1 MTNYKYTP
9 NDITKILDIYSNTIK
24 LKDGYSKF
32 PIGYIYS
39 LSNDLK
45 IKAELRIIAIVR
57 SEGIVLKLFQSV
69 NIISE
74 KLYTYFNN
82 VNVKNQNVYS
92 AYISDIEEA
101 INNEGILIEK
111 REILYSKGVIPL
123 EILN

>member
-39 LSNDLK
+39 LSNGLK
-45 IKAELRIIAIVR
+45 IKAELRILAIVR

-69 NIISE
+69 NIVSE

-82 VNVKNQNVYS
+82 VTVKNQNVYS